1 MTQTV
6 FPTFRYRD
14 ARAAID
20 WHDNTLGFEEARVYE
35 GEGGLIEHAE
45 LSIAGNLVMLGS
57 DRSEDEERYTT
68 SRSVTYVAIEDPD
81 ALHERASSAGGNP
94 TELVDQDYGSRDFS
108 IQDPEGHT
116 WAFGTYR
123 PEP

>member
-20 WHDNTLGFEEARVYE
+20 WLKNTLGFEEARVYQ

-45 LSIAGNLVMLGS
+45 LSIAGNLVMLGFLAFKEWPIRREL
-57 DRSEDEERYTT
+57 DYLRGYAAHTGLPG
-68 SRSVTYVAIEDPD
+68 Y
-81 ALHERASSAGGNP
+81 GGPQGPARPQP
-94 TELVDQDYGSRDFS
+94 T
-108 IQDPEGHT
+108 
-116 WAFGTYR
+116 
-123 PEP
+123 